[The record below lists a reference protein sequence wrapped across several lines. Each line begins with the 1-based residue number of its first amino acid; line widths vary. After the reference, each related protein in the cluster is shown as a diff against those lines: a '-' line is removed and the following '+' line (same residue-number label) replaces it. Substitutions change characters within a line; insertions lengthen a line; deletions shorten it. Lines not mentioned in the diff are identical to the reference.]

1 MHYKQADGL
10 SEMCLGPLCTENH
23 CVSESFKIPLPT
35 NWQGLWRCPS
45 SAEKGKGGAVAT
57 LVKSLLHTYEDF
69 EFHLQNLHL
78 KKGKAGMMVP
88 VCNPSTGMQGRGV
101 LGLTV
106 QPV

>member
-1 MHYKQADGL
+1 MHYTQANGL

-57 LVKSLLHTYEDF
+57 LVESLLHTYEDF

-78 KKGKAGMMVP
+78 KKKEKRMMCVIP
-88 VCNPSTGMQGRGV
+88 VLGCRDEGV